1 MSTGSGSVDDRISQ
15 PDDDKHFDQIL
26 QHLQQARGFDFTA
39 YKRPSLMRRIQKRMQ
54 TVNAPTFEAYYD
66 HLQLNQDEFAALFN
80 TILINVTSFFRDQ
93 EVWQYLRNQA
103 LPRILEARNGAEAFR
118 VWSAGCASGQEAYSV
133 LMLLADLLGPDAI
146 RDKVK
151 VYATDV
157 DEEALNEAR
166 LAAYTAKQVED
177 VPADML
183 EKYFDKNGT
192 SYAFKRELRRSVIF
206 GRHDLV
212 QDAPISRVDLL
223 LCRNTLMYFN
233 ADAQER
239 ILARFFFSL
248 NPAGHILLGR
258 AEMLFSHSDMFT
270 PVDLKRRFFTVVRKA
285 GHRERLFLLA
295 QAGRE
300 MTGQLM
306 SAQSRLR
313 DAAFETDRAPQIVV
327 NAEGALVAA
336 NAPARERFV
345 LSNRDI
351 GRHLRDLDVG
361 YRPVDLKAAVE
372 RAVETRA
379 EVSIQDVS
387 WTIGDD
393 SRVFSVTVTP
403 LFDDARTVIGAHAA
417 YLDVTEMRS
426 LQVQLQQSKQEL
438 ETAYEELQST
448 NEELETTNEELQ
460 STVEELETTNEEL
473 QSTNEELETMNE
485 ELQSTNE
492 ELQAMNDELRN
503 RSTELNSANLFL
515 ESVFASLR
523 SAVIVVDKDL
533 RVQVWSERS
542 TDLWGLR
549 QDEAE
554 GTHLLDLD
562 IGFDVGELRQP
573 VREVLNGTADHHHL
587 MLAGVNRRGKPIRCR
602 ILVSPLRHLDRSSNG
617 AILLMDEQPAS
628 AV

>member
-1 MSTGSGSVDDRISQ
+1 MSHATDDQ
-15 PDDDKHFDQIL
+15 YFEQIL
-26 QHLQQARGFDFTA
+26 QHLQQTRGFDFTA
-39 YKRPSLMRRIQKRMQ
+39 YKRPSLIRRIVRRMQ
-54 TVNAPTFEAYYD
+54 TIGAPTFEAYYD
-66 HLQLNQDEFAALFN
+66 HLQLHQEEFAALFN
-80 TILINVTSFFRDQ
+80 AILINVTGFFRDPD
-93 EVWQYLRNQA
+93 VWQYLREDA
-103 LPRILEARNGAEAFR
+103 LPRILDARGDDTFR
-118 VWSAGCASGQEAYSV
+118 VWSAGCASGQEAYSI
-133 LMLLADLLGPDAI
+133 LMLLAQILGPDAI
-146 RDKVK
+146 REKVK
-151 VYATDV
+151 IYATDV

-166 LAAYTAKQVED
+166 LATYSAKQVEG
-177 VPADML
+177 VPPDLL
-183 EKYFDKNGT
+183 EMYFDRDNT
-192 SYAFKRELRRSVIF
+192 TYSFKRELRRSVIF

-233 ADAQER
+233 AEAQER

-270 PVDLKRRFFTVVRKA
+270 PVDLKRRFFTVVRKT

-295 QAGRE
+295 HVGRE
-300 MTGQLM
+300 AIGPM

-313 DAAFETDRAPQIVV
+313 EAAFESDRASQIVV
-327 NAEGALVAA
+327 NAEGVVVAV
-336 NAPARERFV
+336 NAPGRERFG
-345 LSNRDI
+345 LTSGDI
-351 GRHLRDLDVG
+351 GRHIGELDIG
-361 YRPVDLKAAVE
+361 YRPTDLNKLFE
-372 RAVETRA
+372 RAIETRE
-379 EVSIQDVS
+379 EVSLPEVP
-387 WTIGDD
+387 WTIADAQ
-393 SRVFSVTVTP
+393 RVFSITVTP
-403 LFDDARTVIGAHAA
+403 LLDDERAVIGARAT

-426 LQVQLQQSKQEL
+426 LRMQLQQSKQEL

-503 RSTELNSANLFL
+503 RSTELNSANAFL

-542 TDLWGLR
+542 TDLWGVR
-549 QDEAE
+549 ADEAE
-554 GTHLLDLD
+554 GSHLLDLD
-562 IGFDVGELRQP
+562 VGFDVAELRQP
-573 VREVLNGTADHHHL
+573 VREVLNGTADHREL
-587 MLAGVNRRGKPIRCR
+587 LLSGINRRGKPIRCR
-602 ILVSPLRHLDRSSNG
+602 ITVSPLRHLDRSATG
-617 AILLMDEQPAS
+617 AILLMDERPAS